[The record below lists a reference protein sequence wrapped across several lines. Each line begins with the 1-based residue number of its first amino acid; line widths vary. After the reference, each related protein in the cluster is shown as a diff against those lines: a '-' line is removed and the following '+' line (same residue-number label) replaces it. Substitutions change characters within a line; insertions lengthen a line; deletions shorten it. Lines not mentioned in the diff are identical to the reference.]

1 MKIDL
6 VFLIIL
12 GIVIAYIFV
21 LYKVE
26 TMTNFNNKKQIE
38 HMADVTDAQI
48 AEAVKKYYL
57 SDEFIKNISIVSAQ
71 IQKDGLT
78 VSGNL
83 STNIINASDNINVS
97 NKSNEGGR
105 IRILNELKNGKADLT
120 NDWSIWNMTGGYGN
134 KLSFWRYNGDGKNA
148 GPVLDIFDNGTV
160 TVNGPIKASTLNLG
174 STIITEDILKRIIN
188 QQSYAG
194 FAVNGGGT
202 TMPLYEG
209 QYNLTG
215 GQLFDAASGNQDTW
229 DVIYINRG
237 WRITVWDDVN
247 FKSQLGVLENK
258 TSNVPLKLEI
268 TNDKASLYRAE
279 WIGY

>member
-12 GIVIAYIFV
+12 GIVIAYVFA
-21 LYKVE
+21 LYKIE
-26 TMTNFNNKKQIE
+26 SMIDLSNTKQIE

-83 STNIINASDNINVS
+83 STNIINATDNINVS
-97 NKSNEGGR
+97 NKTNEGGR
-105 IRILNELKNGKADLT
+105 IRILNELKNGKADQT
-120 NDWSIWNMTGGYGN
+120 NDWSIWNMTGPYGN
-134 KLSFWRYNGDGKNA
+134 KLAFWRYNGDGKNVGSA
-148 GPVLDIFDNGTV
+148 LDIFDNGTV
-160 TVNGPIKASTLNLG
+160 TVNGPIKANTLNLG
-174 STIITEDILKRIIN
+174 NTMITEDILKRIIN

-237 WRITVWDDVN
+237 WRITVWDGVN
-247 FKSQLGVLENK
+247 FQSQLGVLENK
-258 TSNVPLKLEI
+258 TSNVPIKLEI
-268 TNDKASLYRAE
+268 TNDKASSYKAE